1 MRHPEVSKRAVVG
14 GLVAFGVV
22 LVPNVA
28 MAVLAGVLGVYRP
41 LVNFDYVVTALFFI
55 LMPRW
60 LASIFFCC
68 FLLMDVIA
76 VVGQIFPFLRPQ
88 DVLYLS
94 QFLVIAPVYYKV
106 MAFSIAALAVFS
118 LFFFLRLR
126 WWASKG
132 SVLVVVNVF
141 LVFYLISI
149 FGLGKVQSD
158 LTWRFEEE
166 RYISS
171 QSVFVVDVSLG
182 GFVKAFQLGGEPF
195 EPAPYE
201 GISAPLFSESHKKSN
216 RLLLVVVE
224 SWGVS
229 SPEAMEAVLSP
240 VLRKRNQFKHLSWG
254 ELPFEGATIAG
265 ELRELCQYW
274 PKHFNLRAATEGFE
288 ACLPNDLKEQ
298 GYQTIAMHGA
308 AGTMYDR
315 AYWYPLAGFEARI
328 FFESKPWKNRCYSF
342 PGACD
347 YELMGEVQKFFSG
360 VDKGFFYWLTL
371 NSHFSYDSRDIKVDV
386 FDCKKYGV
394 EENEQ
399 VCRNLKLHAQFFHYF
414 SKLLESSDME
424 NVEVMVVGDH
434 DPIITNWKE
443 SEKYFKKNRVPWLKI
458 ET

>member
-1 MRHPEVSKRAVVG
+1 MKKDEPIIEGVVA
-14 GLVAFGVV
+14 LGVV
-22 LVPNVA
+22 LIPNIA
-28 MAVLAGVLGVYRP
+28 MVGLACVLGVYRP
-41 LVNFDYVVTALFFI
+41 WLNFDYVATAL
-55 LMPRW
+55 
-60 LASIFFCC
+60 LAALLPPWVVVTLFSC
-68 FLLMDVIA
+68 FLVTDVIA
-76 VVGQIFPFLRPQ
+76 VLGQVFPFLRFQ

-94 QFLVIAPVYYKV
+94 QFATIAPYYYKV
-106 MAFSIAALAVFS
+106 IALFVVVVAGVS
-118 LFFFLRLR
+118 LFLFLNLSR
-126 WWASKG
+126 WSSKR
-132 SVLVVVNVF
+132 STLVVVNV
-141 LVFYLISI
+141 LVVAYLVSALAGIGVADGSHHSKR
-149 FGLGKVQSD
+149 GKGK
-158 LTWRFEEE
+158 FIE
-166 RYISS
+166 S
-171 QSVFVVDVSLG
+171 QTVLVVDASLG
-182 GFVKAFQLGGEPF
+182 GFVKAFQLDGEPF

-201 GISAPLFSESHKKSN
+201 GISAPLFEENHKKSN

-229 SPEAMEAVLSP
+229 SPEVMEAVLSP
-240 VLRKRNQFKHLSWG
+240 VLEKRNQFKHLSWG

-274 PKHFNLRAATEGFE
+274 PKHFNLRAATKGFE
-288 ACLPNDLKEQ
+288 TCLPNELKKE
-298 GYQTIAMHGA
+298 GYKTVGMHGA

-315 AYWYPLAGFEARI
+315 AYWYPLAGFEERI
-328 FFESKPWKNRCYSF
+328 FFESKPRKNRCYSF

-414 SKLLESSDME
+414 SRLLESSDME
-424 NVEVMVVGDH
+424 KVEVMVVGDH

-443 SEKYFKKNRVPWLKI
+443 SEKYFKESRVPWLKI